1 MSDDLLIRRDG
12 ALTRFTFNRPEKR
25 NALSAGL
32 VEALLHGIEAAGRD
46 GTRLAVFQG
55 AGKGFCA
62 GFDFTGIET
71 QSDADL
77 VHRFVRVEQMLQ
89 AIRHAPFA
97 TLALVHGACFG
108 AAADIVAA
116 CSRRVAVPGATFRMP
131 GLRFG
136 VVLGTRRLA
145 DLIGPDRARSLLETT
160 RVFTAEEARDLGFLT
175 DIVAEDAWP
184 GLVERT
190 LAAAETLPSAAQR
203 ALLERTTPDTR
214 DADMAALVRSVAT
227 PGLRARIAAF
237 LDETK
242 KKG

>member
-1 MSDDLLIRRDG
+1 MSDDLLIRREG

-145 DLIGPDRARSLLETT
+145 DLIGPDKARSLLETT
-160 RVFTAEEARDLGFLT
+160 RVFAAEEACDLGFLT

-184 GLVERT
+184 ELVERT
-190 LAAAETLPSAAQR
+190 RAAAEILPLTAQR

-214 DADMAALVRSVAT
+214 DADMAALVRSVAI
-227 PGLRARIAAF
+227 PGLQARIAAF
-237 LDETK
+237 LGEAK

>member
-1 MSDDLLIRRDG
+1 MSDDLLIRREG

-32 VEALLHGIEAAGRD
+32 VEALLHGVEAAGRD

-116 CSRRVAVPGATFRMP
+116 CGRRAAVPGATFRMP

-145 DLIGPDRARSLLETT
+145 DLIGPDKARSLLEMT
-160 RVFTAEEARDLGFLT
+160 RVFAAEEARDLGVLT

-184 GLVERT
+184 ELVEHTR
-190 LAAAETLPSAAQR
+190 AAAETLPLIAQR

-227 PGLRARIAAF
+227 PGLQARIAAF
-237 LDETK
+237 LDEAK

>member
-1 MSDDLLIRRDG
+1 MPDDLLIRREG
-12 ALTRFTFNRPEKR
+12 ALTRFTFNRPDKR
-25 NALSAGL
+25 NALSADL
-32 VEALLHGIEAAGRD
+32 VEALLHGIEAANHD

-77 VHRFVRVEQMLQ
+77 VYRFVRVEQMLQ

-108 AAADIVAA
+108 AAADIVAT
-116 CSRRVAVPGATFRMP
+116 CGRRVAVPGGTFRMP

-160 RVFTAEEARDLGFLT
+160 RVFSAEEAVDLGFLT
-175 DIVAEDAWP
+175 DIAAEDAWP
-184 GLVERT
+184 ALVERT
-190 LAAAETLPSAAQR
+190 LAAAETLPPAAQR

-214 DADMAALVRSVAT
+214 DADMAALVRSVSA
-227 PGLRARIAAF
+227 PGLRTRILTF
-237 LDETK
+237 LNEAK

>member
-1 MSDDLLIRRDG
+1 MSDGLLIRREG

-32 VEALLHGIEAAGRD
+32 VEALLHGVEAAGRD

-71 QSDADL
+71 QSDAEL

-116 CSRRVAVPGATFRMP
+116 CGRRAAVPGATFRMP

-160 RVFTAEEARDLGFLT
+160 RVFAAEEARDLGFLT

-184 GLVERT
+184 ELIERT
-190 LAAAETLPSAAQR
+190 RTAAEALPLMAQR

-227 PGLRARIAAF
+227 PGLQARIAAF
-237 LDETK
+237 LDEAK

>member
-1 MSDDLLIRRDG
+1 MSDDLSIRREG

-32 VEALLHGIEAAGRD
+32 VESLLQGLDTAGSD

-116 CSRRVAVPGATFRMP
+116 CGRRVAVSDATFRMP

-145 DLIGPDRARSLLETT
+145 DLIGPDQARALLETT
-160 RVFTAEEARDLGFLT
+160 RVFSAEEALNLGFLT

-184 GLVERT
+184 PLVERA
-190 LAAAETLPSAAQR
+190 LVAAETLPSTAQR
-203 ALLERTTPDTR
+203 ALLERTTSDTR

-227 PGLRARIAAF
+227 PGLKTRIMAF
-237 LDETK
+237 LEEAK
-242 KKG
+242 KKQ

>member
-1 MSDDLLIRRDG
+1 M
-12 ALTRFTFNRPEKR
+12 
-25 NALSAGL
+25 
-32 VEALLHGIEAAGRD
+32 
-46 GTRLAVFQG
+46 FQG
-55 AGKGFCA
+55 TGKGFCA

-77 VHRFVRVEQMLQ
+77 VYRFVRVEQMLQ
-89 AIRHAPFA
+89 AVRHAPFA

-116 CSRRVAVPGATFRMP
+116 CGRRVAVPGATFRMP

-145 DLIGPDRARSLLETT
+145 DLIGPDRARTLLETT
-160 RVFTAEEARDLGFLT
+160 RVFAAEEAFGLGFLT
-175 DIVAEDAWP
+175 DIAAEDAWP
-184 GLVERT
+184 ALVEDV
-190 LAAAETLPSAAQR
+190 LAGAEILPPVAQR

-227 PGLRARIAAF
+227 PGLKARITAF
-237 LDETK
+237 LDEAK